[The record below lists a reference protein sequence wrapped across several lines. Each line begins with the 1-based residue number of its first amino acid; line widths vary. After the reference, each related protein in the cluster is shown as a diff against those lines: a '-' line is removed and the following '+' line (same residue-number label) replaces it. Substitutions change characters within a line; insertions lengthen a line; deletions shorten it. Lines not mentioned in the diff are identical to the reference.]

1 MEGLEYVIQQ
11 LEEAFEKRV
20 SQTVMV
26 SDEIISAA
34 LVELKKVNQLE
45 EIRSRSHTFFND
57 VLPQIGGLCIQDLS
71 NVNELGM
78 SLDRLAPES
87 ES

>member
-20 SQTVMV
+20 ANTVMIG
-26 SDEIISAA
+26 DEIISAA
-34 LVELKKVNQLE
+34 LLELKKVKQLE
-45 EIRSRSHTFFND
+45 EIRSRSHTFFDD

-71 NVNELGM
+71 NVSQLGIA
-78 SLDRLAPES
+78 LEQFAREAKL
-87 ES
+87 